1 MLIEAGSVLPER
13 GKKKGGC
20 KSMRPPIFIFIIKN
34 KSIDL
39 DTFIFDYDPEPCINQ
54 SGML

>member
-1 MLIEAGSVLPER
+1 
-13 GKKKGGC
+13 
-20 KSMRPPIFIFIIKN
+20 MRPPIFIFIIKN